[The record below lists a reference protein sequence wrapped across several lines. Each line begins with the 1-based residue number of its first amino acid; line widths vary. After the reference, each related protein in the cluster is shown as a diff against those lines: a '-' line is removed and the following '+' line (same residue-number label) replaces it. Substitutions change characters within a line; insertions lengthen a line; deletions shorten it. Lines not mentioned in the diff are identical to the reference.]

1 VSRGFRAA
9 EEPSAGKP
17 RFFDHPST
25 RGDPLGTARETT
37 VQATDPRADAELLV
51 RLRAGDGCA
60 YEEVLRL
67 HGSWMLGL
75 ARRLLGDEEAEDAVQ
90 DACLSAFR
98 SIGSFEGK
106 ARVSTWLH
114 RIVVNAAL
122 MRLRTRKRRLESTVD
137 ALLPTFRAD
146 RTYSAPPATWR
157 DQPHALMEDEETAGA
172 VRRAVGRVPAPYR
185 TVLVLRD
192 VEGLEIGEIARLLGL
207 TLSGAKSRLHRARQA
222 LRTLLE
228 PVLAERQEPAR
239 VG

>member
-1 VSRGFRAA
+1 
-9 EEPSAGKP
+9 
-17 RFFDHPST
+17 
-25 RGDPLGTARETT
+25 
-37 VQATDPRADAELLV
+37 
-51 RLRAGDGCA
+51 
-60 YEEVLRL
+60 
-67 HGSWMLGL
+67 MLGL

-122 MRLRTRKRRLESTVD
+122 MRLRTRKRRLESTVEG
-137 ALLPTFRAD
+137 LLPTFRAD
-146 RTYSAPPATWR
+146 RSHVLPPTTWR
-157 DQPHALMEDEETAGA
+157 DQPHAALEDEETARE
-172 VRRAVGRVPAPYR
+172 VRRAVDRVPAPYR

-222 LRTLLE
+222 LRALLE
-228 PVLAERQEPAR
+228 PVLSEKREPAR